1 MGLAA
6 KIFMVRE
13 NVEADLETLAEKLR
27 EFRQEGVWEEGEQSV
42 QLVTEIRD
50 LRLEGGGLYGVFS
63 QDKPITLFRRG
74 ERVLASRTMEAP
86 FAFNPY
92 RGRMLLTILAKRRR
106 ANDIAN
112 QLSRI
117 LFIAVGQIVE
127 ARITPDVLRRFHE
140 ENFDDTKVVFFDDVD
155 VPNVD
160 KLSLYGSALGNT
172 TLYTDYMG
180 HGKLWYIVIR
190 SRKYGYVVGL
200 TRNCVVTI
208 FSRVEEPEFLS
219 YIVDEVFPLISLGE
233 GLPQP

>member
-117 LFIAVGQIVE
+117 LFIAVGQIVK